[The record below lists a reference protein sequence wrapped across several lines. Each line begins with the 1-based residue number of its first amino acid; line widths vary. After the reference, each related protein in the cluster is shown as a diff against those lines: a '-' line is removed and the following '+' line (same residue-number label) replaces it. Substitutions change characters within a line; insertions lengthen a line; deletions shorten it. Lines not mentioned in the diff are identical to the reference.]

1 MQAHALLT
9 VGTELGRMGKKQEAV
24 FYLESARDLTFK
36 TSSEVVAY
44 IQAYL
49 ARAYAE
55 AGERSRSERAI
66 QIALQQAPDHY
77 GNGSHFVYH
86 SRSGLLAEESHVYLM
101 NGQPKKVL
109 AMYERMEQQA
119 KLDGNKRVGAWLP
132 HDASRAHEMLGNLE
146 ECVHFAREFFYL
158 AEEMQALHPL
168 KRSIEYVNIL
178 AQKYNDVASVRNLSE
193 EVQQLIHD
201 KEHTLPENGEITKSN
216 TPG

>member
-1 MQAHALLT
+1 LPLAIAGSSFSFLISSIT
-9 VGTELGRMGKKQEAV
+9 FNDESSRDAV
-24 FYLESARDLTFK
+24 ES
-36 TSSEVVAY
+36 
-44 IQAYL
+44 
-49 ARAYAE
+49 
-55 AGERSRSERAI
+55 
-66 QIALQQAPDHY
+66 QQAGTP
-77 GNGSHFVYH
+77 N
-86 SRSGLLAEESHVYLM
+86 L
-101 NGQPKKVL
+101 VL
-109 AMYERMEQQA
+109 SQA

-146 ECVHFAREFFYL
+146 ESVHFAREFFYL